1 VVVLAFVGLDPQRVA
16 ALLRQAS
23 LQARTDSR
31 QAALKALSRAKLNG
45 RIGHVGDDRQNEVT
59 GQEPRPGTT
68 VECGSVVT
76 ISLGVDR
83 GYS

>member
-1 VVVLAFVGLDPQRVA
+1 VHVTVATHCSVPDVRRMSREA
-16 ALLRQAS
+16 ALE
-23 LQARTDSR
+23 
-31 QAALKALSRAKLNG
+31 ALSRAKLTG
-45 RIGHVGDDRQNEVT
+45 RIGHVGEYRQNEVT

-83 GYS
+83 GGYW